1 MLISKVIKTEY
12 FIDVSEMHSTLR
24 LDSKYRNDIYQH
36 PSNHWS
42 TNKSTKSYVTVLR
55 LMFVVWM
62 TYLLINIGSD
72 LNNVQATVLMKVC
85 DTREIKSITNR
96 VCMLYKRTKN
106 SDLKL
111 DKQGNM
117 RITRGAKD
125 DYSPAKLATDCC
137 KKGCPPHLFAYNC

>member
-1 MLISKVIKTEY
+1 MYSMLGL
-12 FIDVSEMHSTLR
+12 VSS
-24 LDSKYRNDIYQH
+24 YRRDDHQL
-36 PSNHWS
+36 PS
-42 TNKSTKSYVTVLR
+42 TNICNNSYVTVLR
-55 LMFVVWM
+55 LMLLVGM
-62 TYLLINIGSD
+62 TCLIVHSNSD

-106 SDLKL
+106 SDVKL
-111 DKQGNM
+111 DRQGNM
-117 RITRGAKD
+117 RITRGASKD

>member
-1 MLISKVIKTEY
+1 MYSMLRS
-12 FIDVSEMHSTLR
+12 
-24 LDSKYRNDIYQH
+24 DSSYRNVIHQLS
-36 PSNHWS
+36 SNDRS
-42 TNKSTKSYVTVLR
+42 TNKSTKSYVTGVFR
-55 LMFVVWM
+55 LMLVVWM
-62 TYLLINIGSD
+62 TYLLVNISSD
-72 LNNVQATVLMKVC
+72 LDNVQATVLMKVC

-106 SDLKL
+106 SDVKL

-117 RITRGAKD
+117 RITRGANKD